1 MRLPVLRQR
10 EALDQRFGQAA
21 ARAFGEQSVFA
32 AQFHAAGEARFVMP
46 VLADAHVAGGDA
58 GDGIVLEQHFGG
70 GKARIDFDAERFG
83 LSRQIAAHV
92 AERDDEIAVIAHQR
106 RQQEIRQPQRA
117 GRPERIE
124 VVGGDRGLDRR
135 VFAAP
140 FRNEPIEPDRIDH
153 GAGQDVG
160 ADLGALL
167 HHDDGFVR
175 RQLLEPDR
183 GGKAGRPG
191 ADNDGVE
198 FHRLPGRKLRCSH
211 GLLPV
216 PDDKR

>member
-1 MRLPVLRQR
+1 MV
-10 EALDQRFGQAA
+10 
-21 ARAFGEQSVFA
+21 
-32 AQFHAAGEARFVMP
+32 P

-58 GDGIVLEQHFGG
+58 GDGPILEQHLGG
-70 GKARIDFDAERFG
+70 GKARIDLDAERLG
-83 LSRQIAAHV
+83 LLRQIAAHV

-106 RQQEIRQPQRA
+106 RQQKIRQPQRA

-124 VVGGDRGLDRR
+124 VVGGHRGLDRR
-135 VFAAP
+135 VLAAP
-140 FRNEPIEPDRIDH
+140 FRNEAIEPDRIDD
-153 GAGQDVG
+153 GAGQDMG

-167 HHDDGFVR
+167 HHDHGALR
-175 RQLLEPDR
+175 RELLEPDR
-183 GGKAGRPG
+183 GGKAGRPR

-216 PDDKR
+216 PDDNR